1 VTIRNSVLFMASG
14 RATPLLLGQI
24 RRRSPLQP
32 FQSMAVLVDGGLA
45 TKYFRD
51 WLARA
56 FPLRQPLPLEP
67 IADAEGRGSD
77 RFWELLN

>member
-1 VTIRNSVLFMASG
+1 VTIRNAVLFMASG

-32 FQSMAVLVDGGLA
+32 FQSMAVLVDGGLP

-51 WLARA
+51 WWARA

>member
-1 VTIRNSVLFMASG
+1 
-14 RATPLLLGQI
+14 
-24 RRRSPLQP
+24 
-32 FQSMAVLVDGGLA
+32 MAVLVDGGVA

-51 WLARA
+51 WWVSA

-67 IADAEGRGSD
+67 IADAQGRGSD

>member
-1 VTIRNSVLFMASG
+1 MLFMTSG

-24 RRRSPLQP
+24 RSRSPLQP
-32 FQSMAVLVDGGLA
+32 FQSMVVLVDGGLA

-51 WLARA
+51 WWARA
-56 FPLRQPLPLEP
+56 FPLRDPLPLEP

-77 RFWELLN
+77 RFWDLLD